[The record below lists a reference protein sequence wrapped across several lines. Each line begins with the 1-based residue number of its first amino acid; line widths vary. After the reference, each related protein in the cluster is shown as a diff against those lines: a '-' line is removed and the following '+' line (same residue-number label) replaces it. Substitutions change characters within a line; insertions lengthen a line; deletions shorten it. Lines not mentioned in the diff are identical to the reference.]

1 MSVTKIIFKQGAP
14 TIPFTQESIDALQG
28 SVGEPLWHTTR
39 KELYVSDGAN
49 APVLIGPYT
58 HPAGAIIVPANT
70 NITGSTAVAGVTDG
84 YLTGTAD
91 QGYAI
96 SGLTIDANG
105 HVVGLSAV
113 ALPSAGTTV
122 SYSAIGQVDTTNH
135 VYEIGTLT
143 ISGDSN
149 SPYTLS
155 IPEVS
160 GTNDGTNWTSIRIGS
175 DTYAIPAG
183 GGSSTGRDDE
193 LTASEHNDQTA
204 DGSIDMYTAANPTSA
219 NKPKV
224 TLRHKA
230 QTNGAGTYA
239 ELSISQS
246 STSINKIVEVEI
258 TEINGGTWS

>member
-1 MSVTKIIFKQGAP
+1 MSVTKILFKQSANAV
-14 TIPFTQESIDALQG
+14 TADLNTT
-28 SVGEPLWHTTR
+28 VGEPLWHID
-39 KELYVSDGAN
+39 SN
-49 APVLIGPYT
+49 APYGQLYITNGDSNRMPTLIGPYI
-58 HPAGAIIVPANT
+58 HPDGAITVGS
-70 NITGSTAVAGVTDG
+70 NITGSNAVTGG

-91 QGYAI
+91 TGYAI
-96 SGLTIDANG
+96 GGLTIDTTG

-122 SYSAIGQVDTTNH
+122 SYSAIGQMDTTNH

-143 ISGDSN
+143 ISGDQN

-175 DTYAIPAG
+175 DTYAIPVG

-204 DGSIDMYTAANPTSA
+204 DGSIDMYTAANPTA
-219 NKPKV
+219 ENKPKV

-230 QTNGAGTYA
+230 QTNGSGTYA
-239 ELSISQS
+239 EFSISQS
-246 STSINKIVEVEI
+246 STSTNKIVEVEI
-258 TEINGGTWS
+258 TVIDGGSW